1 MTNSTMPKELN
12 RKRISSISKT
22 EFPRKTVD
30 DLTRGKKTNLGAK
43 IMPTTMHGDSEF
55 YYL

>member
-1 MTNSTMPKELN
+1 MTNSTMPEELN

-30 DLTRGKKTNLGAK
+30 DLTRRKKTNLGAK